1 MRKLPR
7 LALAASF
14 AGVLAA
20 PALAEDGVTAT
31 EIVIGNHTAL
41 SGPVSAWGIGSTEG
55 MRMRFE
61 EANEKGIHGR
71 KIKFVVEDHQYQT
84 PRAVQAANKLINN
97 DKIFA
102 MVGAL
107 GTPQNNA
114 VLGEQL
120 QKGVPNLFPFTAA
133 RSMAE
138 PFHKLKFAAFST
150 YYDQV
155 RAVAKH
161 FVEKEGK
168 KKICTMYQDTD
179 FGHEIRDGVREQA
192 KAMKLE
198 VAGEAAYGPMDTEF
212 VAPVTKLKS
221 AGCDLVILGSII
233 RDSIQA
239 VGTAKKLGW
248 ADVTFVGQAAS
259 YDPIV
264 AAAPG
269 GIMEGFFS
277 ATGMPYAYADT
288 SAEPIKAWAAK
299 YKSRTSQDPNSAAQY
314 GYVTADIVVKALE
327 AAGQD
332 LTRAKLVAALE
343 GTKNYKPHVPRARH
357 QLRPR
362 QAPRL
367 DRLLPGQGGRRPL
380 EGGRREPALLIKTTR
395 TRWCG
400 RLRPPIFFGSAYGL
414 DMENSLNSVIA
425 LVDRQPTRTR
435 RIVHEP
441 DTGFY
446 QGSVWGQTPCHDG
459 RGARRQ
465 RRRKGSD
472 PIDHGSDPI
481 QSWLTPEGIAV
492 KRAYTAADT
501 AGLDFLDG
509 YPGIAP
515 YLRGPYPTMY
525 VHAALDHPPVRRLL
539 HRRGL
544 QRVLPPQPRRRAEGP
559 VGRLRPRHPPR
570 LRLRSPARAPATS
583 AWPASPSTRSST
595 CGCCSTASRSTR

>member
-1 MRKLPR
+1 M
-7 LALAASF
+7 F

-288 SAEPIKAWAAK
+288 SP
-299 YKSRTSQDPNSAAQY
+299 SRSRPGPRSTSRGP
-314 GYVTADIVVKALE
+314 
-327 AAGQD
+327 
-332 LTRAKLVAALE
+332 
-343 GTKNYKPHVPRARH
+343 ART
-357 QLRPR
+357 PT
-362 QAPRL
+362 APR
-367 DRLLPGQGGRRPL
+367 
-380 EGGRREPALLIKTTR
+380 
-395 TRWCG
+395 
-400 RLRPPIFFGSAYGL
+400 
-414 DMENSLNSVIA
+414 
-425 LVDRQPTRTR
+425 
-435 RIVHEP
+435 
-441 DTGFY
+441 
-446 QGSVWGQTPCHDG
+446 
-459 RGARRQ
+459 
-465 RRRKGSD
+465 
-472 PIDHGSDPI
+472 
-481 QSWLTPEGIAV
+481 
-492 KRAYTAADT
+492 
-501 AGLDFLDG
+501 
-509 YPGIAP
+509 
-515 YLRGPYPTMY
+515 
-525 VHAALDHPPVRRLL
+525 
-539 HRRGL
+539 
-544 QRVLPPQPRRRAEGP
+544 
-559 VGRLRPRHPPR
+559 
-570 LRLRSPARAPATS
+570 
-583 AWPASPSTRSST
+583 
-595 CGCCSTASRSTR
+595 STAT

>member
-1 MRKLPR
+1 MEIHMRKLPR

-168 KKICTMYQDTD
+168 KKLCTMYQDTD

-198 VAGEAAYGPMDTEF
+198 VIAEASYGPTDTDF
-212 VAPVTKLKS
+212 VAPVSKLKS
-221 AGCDLVILGSII
+221 AGCDLVVVGSII

-248 ADVTFVGQAAS
+248 SDAIFVGQAAS

-269 GIMEGFFS
+269 GIMEGFYS
-277 ATGMPYAYADT
+277 GTGMPFAYADT
-288 SAEPIKAWAAK
+288 SGEAIKDWSAK
-299 YKSRTSQDPNSAAQY
+299 YKARTNTDANSAAQY
-314 GYVTADIVVKALE
+314 GYTIADIVVKALE
-327 AAGQD
+327 ASGKD
-332 LTRAKLVAALE
+332 LTRAKFVAAME
-343 GTKNYKPHVPRARH
+343 NVKDYKPMFPGPSVNYGADR
-357 QLRPR
+357 R
-362 QAPRL
+362 QGTTASFL
-367 DRLLPGQGGRRPL
+367 AKV
-380 EGGRREPALLIKTTR
+380 EGGRWKVV
-395 TRWCG
+395 G
-400 RLRPPIFFGSAYGL
+400 
-414 DMENSLNSVIA
+414 ENL
-425 LVDRQPTRTR
+425 
-435 RIVHEP
+435 
-441 DTGFY
+441 
-446 QGSVWGQTPCHDG
+446 
-459 RGARRQ
+459 
-465 RRRKGSD
+465 
-472 PIDHGSDPI
+472 
-481 QSWLTPEGIAV
+481 
-492 KRAYTAADT
+492 
-501 AGLDFLDG
+501 
-509 YPGIAP
+509 
-515 YLRGPYPTMY
+515 
-525 VHAALDHPPVRRLL
+525 
-539 HRRGL
+539 
-544 QRVLPPQPRRRAEGP
+544 
-559 VGRLRPRHPPR
+559 
-570 LRLRSPARAPATS
+570 
-583 AWPASPSTRSST
+583 
-595 CGCCSTASRSTR
+595 